1 VIIPISTEEYVYL
14 KIKQKAFKRKI
25 WDFSNVSI
33 VNINAELSSINWEEC
48 CLDELHIDEVYANW
62 FRCFENIV
70 KKHIPSRTVEIR
82 PKDKPW
88 FTSEIRKAIRK
99 RNRLLKKHWV
109 KKTTFTW
116 QRYKVQRKST
126 TSLIRDAKISYY
138 QKLNIQLSDSM
149 LSSKKSWGLVRKT
162 LSTNISSSIP
172 PIQEGTEYIV
182 DSKQKADLFNN
193 FFASQAYVDDTG
205 KSIPVSD
212 YQQNQSYLTLIETTK
227 EEVQVLIGSV
237 NISKACGHDGIG
249 NRILKGPFTRCDSR
263 IR

>member
-1 VIIPISTEEYVYL
+1 MLKYL
-14 KIKQKAFKRKI
+14 
-25 WDFSNVSI
+25 
-33 VNINAELSSINWEEC
+33 
-48 CLDELHIDEVYANW
+48 
-62 FRCFENIV
+62 
-70 KKHIPSRTVEIR
+70 
-82 PKDKPW
+82 
-88 FTSEIRKAIRK
+88 
-99 RNRLLKKHWV
+99 
-109 KKTTFTW
+109 
-116 QRYKVQRKST
+116 
-126 TSLIRDAKISYY
+126 
-138 QKLNIQLSDSM
+138 KLNIQLSDSM
-149 LSSKKSWGLVRKT
+149 LSSEKWWGLVRKT
-162 LSTNISSSIP
+162 STNISSSIP

-212 YQQNQSYLTLIETTK
+212 YQENQSYLTLIETTK